1 MNSLQVVMK
10 IHNSCSD
17 LTEEELAKMSV
28 NLLNCQSAVEGRQHF
43 PCTNSMVS
51 CSQFKLTAYSYSYF
65 ITIHGSLYMILDK
78 SILLYT
84 ILNQY
89 NKIQ

>member
-1 MNSLQVVMK
+1 MYVYGVMNSEMLEV
-10 IHNSCSD
+10 
-17 LTEEELAKMSV
+17 
-28 NLLNCQSAVEGRQHF
+28 
-43 PCTNSMVS
+43 TNN
-51 CSQFKLTAYSYSYF
+51 QEQEKFIFIFIF

-78 SILLYT
+78 SILLST